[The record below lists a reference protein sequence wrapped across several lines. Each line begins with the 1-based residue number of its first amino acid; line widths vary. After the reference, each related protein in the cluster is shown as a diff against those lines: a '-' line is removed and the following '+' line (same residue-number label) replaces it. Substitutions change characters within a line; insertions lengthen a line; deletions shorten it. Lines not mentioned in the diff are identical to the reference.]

1 VDEAF
6 VPLHGIVRGL
16 TPTGGNFW
24 DEEAGVHSYIYRFE
38 IESPVELDVARDE
51 HGVAQIGSTPP
62 LYYVETSLRPSFHHL
77 RFIAEL
83 DEDVDGSG

>member
-1 VDEAF
+1 MDDAF
-6 VPLHGIVRGL
+6 VPFHSIVHGMS
-16 TPTGGNFW
+16 PTGGDFR

-51 HGVAQIGSTPP
+51 NGGLQIGSTPP
-62 LYYVETSLRPSFHHL
+62 LYYVNTSLRPSYHRV

-83 DEDVDGSG
+83 TEGADVGG